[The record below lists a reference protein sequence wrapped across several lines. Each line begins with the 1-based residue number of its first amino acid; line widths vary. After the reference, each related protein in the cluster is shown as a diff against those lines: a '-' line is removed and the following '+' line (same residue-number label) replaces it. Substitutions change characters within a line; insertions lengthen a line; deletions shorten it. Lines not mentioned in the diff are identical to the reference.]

1 MLDTFQGGDILKT
14 DFQFEFDL
22 SPNVYWAIEA
32 LDQWWIQGQLSY
44 NQQVYSRLSRVAY
57 NLNKEVVK
65 VFRIFSPGLR
75 RQNRPVFSFC
85 DFIVERFC
93 SGCVTENKNFCN
105 AMQWIKSPFS
115 IATVHS
121 LLFFRQ
127 IWTNFPPLPGGAQP
141 IWWKTAWVFMS
152 FRLTHLLWMHLRKN
166 LFAKLRTCAWAQ

>member
-44 NQQVYSRLSRVAY
+44 NQQVYSRLIRVAY

-121 LLFFRQ
+121 PL
-127 IWTNFPPLPGGAQP
+127 FPPNLDKFPASPRGGSAYLM
-141 IWWKTAWVFMS
+141 KNSMS
-152 FRLTHLLWMHLRKN
+152 FYE
-166 LFAKLRTCAWAQ
+166 FSFD